1 MKRFHKLLCA
11 VAAIGLVGCTTDV
24 TEDAAVVVPSE
35 GSVKTLTVA
44 LDGQTRIELGE
55 KTAEG
60 KYPVYW
66 QEGDVLRVND
76 GKTTAI
82 AIHDDKSVADFTFAV
97 ADADAYGVVYPYVE
111 GLTAATEGC
120 LPVKFAEVQ
129 NYTEGSF
136 EAASFPMYAY
146 AAAAELAGVKLN
158 YLAGV
163 LAFELTGA
171 GEVLTKVELTVTE
184 GAIAGTFDVNCQ
196 TGEMTAQTGAAKKLT
211 YQLPADGLTLS
222 DSATMLYV
230 AVPAGDY
237 GSMKA
242 KFCTTDDEVAM
253 IAGVPCTGEK
263 ALKAGVVREFKNIIF
278 KDNSSNAQSDMFE
291 IYDETSLLE
300 FAEMCKAGTFD
311 YKGAEVTRSFAV
323 TLEGWEP
330 IEGFSGILEGND
342 NTIRELT
349 KPLFGTT
356 NGTIQNL
363 NIRSAYEVTTDYV
376 FGAFAAKL
384 TATADKQGA
393 LKNCKLVEGSTV
405 NYNNADPEEKAAK
418 DVDLFFVGGLVGICE
433 NAVVENC
440 KSYATLTVTKTAT
453 KTVNY
458 NGAASCMVGQL
469 INAVEGVEFSGL
481 VTGCENLGL
490 IDWVDTNGSRS
501 AGVGAYIGGVV
512 GCCHGKVKVYNCTNR
527 GNINLG
533 GGHYDPSA
541 GCVVGRLFD
550 GADVE
555 KLYNYG
561 DFVHTAASVG
571 YSYTGC
577 VVGAVQVCADS
588 PSTITDC
595 HNYGSYTVD
604 AEAKI
609 YRGHIG
615 GVTGYPNDVCLIK
628 NCSNSGAINMY
639 GVKDSGNADFHIGG
653 IVGLGKVSL
662 KGCSNSGAI
671 TVKGNKSNGN
681 DFHIGG
687 VVGET
692 SGAITD
698 CENSGKVTVED
709 WVMEGYLA
717 SGATSTSGTFRVAGI
732 AAQATG
738 IISGTKNLAS
748 GEIIVK
754 NVTCTGLN
762 GNTTFCVAGGFG
774 YASNSISDTHN
785 YAKVTLVM
793 TGTNQ
798 ARGWNGNAEGNR
810 TVQVAGLVGYHGQT
824 GTSYSLSNIS
834 NEGELDITCEV
845 QSTLRCGG
853 LIGYNKCPSDGVTN
867 KGNITLR
874 RAKGAFYLGGVYGYQ
889 QNNAQKNLT
898 NEGNISVSS
907 TKTDSGEENQ
917 YDICYIGGVVGN
929 IERGLDTATNKG
941 TLTISGRC
949 ADDISAG
956 AIVGYVNSTTA
967 SAFANLTNEA
977 TGVVTYTART
987 VNTLRLSGSLAYI
1000 TASKDSNDKYY
1011 SVTQTNAWNKA
1022 NITVDVHPD
1031 TLAHNGGMWIGGIS
1045 GRVAYGGEQKN
1056 CTNDGKISVTGS
1068 ANQMRIGGLFAEAQV
1083 ATNYLTNNGDV
1094 EWLAGNAYTGSA
1106 TIGGVCGANGTTSG
1120 NNTLVNTGNVTC
1132 NGTSTGT
1139 YVAVGGVSGY
1149 ATLSYV
1155 NPSNSGAVTIG
1166 ADCCAAGQL
1175 YVAGVVGC
1183 MNAGNS
1189 RNITGGSNS
1198 GVVLVEGSSDTEIFL
1213 GGILGYAAGRNDKAT
1228 CDARAS
1234 VNSNRLI
1241 YRGVSPVLY
1250 IGSIAGGIDGSAK
1263 ADAPNEA
1270 LATYSIIGDVS
1281 STTVHECND
1290 GKADND
1296 FFGYCEDAAFVRF

>member
-1 MKRFHKLLCA
+1 M
-11 VAAIGLVGCTTDV
+11 
-24 TEDAAVVVPSE
+24 
-35 GSVKTLTVA
+35 
-44 LDGQTRIELGE
+44 
-55 KTAEG
+55 
-60 KYPVYW
+60 
-66 QEGDVLRVND
+66 
-76 GKTTAI
+76 
-82 AIHDDKSVADFTFAV
+82 
-97 ADADAYGVVYPYVE
+97 
-111 GLTAATEGC
+111 
-120 LPVKFAEVQ
+120 
-129 NYTEGSF
+129 
-136 EAASFPMYAY
+136 
-146 AAAAELAGVKLN
+146 
-158 YLAGV
+158 
-163 LAFELTGA
+163 
-171 GEVLTKVELTVTE
+171 
-184 GAIAGTFDVNCQ
+184 
-196 TGEMTAQTGAAKKLT
+196 
-211 YQLPADGLTLS
+211 
-222 DSATMLYV
+222 
-230 AVPAGDY
+230 
-237 GSMKA
+237 
-242 KFCTTDDEVAM
+242 
-253 IAGVPCTGEK
+253 
-263 ALKAGVVREFKNIIF
+263 
-278 KDNSSNAQSDMFE
+278 
-291 IYDETSLLE
+291 
-300 FAEMCKAGTFD
+300 
-311 YKGAEVTRSFAV
+311 
-323 TLEGWEP
+323 
-330 IEGFSGILEGND
+330 
-342 NTIRELT
+342 
-349 KPLFGTT
+349 
-356 NGTIQNL
+356 
-363 NIRSAYEVTTDYV
+363 
-376 FGAFAAKL
+376 
-384 TATADKQGA
+384 
-393 LKNCKLVEGSTV
+393 
-405 NYNNADPEEKAAK
+405 NYNNADPEEKAVRNA
-418 DVDLFFVGGLVGICE
+418 DIFFVGCLVGICE
-433 NAVVENC
+433 NALVENC
-440 KSYATLTVTKTAT
+440 KNYATLIVTKTAST
-453 KTVNY
+453 TVNY

-469 INAVEGVEFSGL
+469 INAVEGIEFSGL

-512 GCCHGKVKVYNCTNR
+512 GSCHGKVKVYNCTNR
-527 GNINLG
+527 GNLNLG

-561 DFVHTAASVG
+561 HFVHTAGSTG

-577 VVGAVQVCADS
+577 VVGAVQVFADS

-615 GVTGYPNDVCLIK
+615 GIVGYPNDVCLIK

-639 GVKDSGNADFHIGG
+639 GEKDSGNADFHIGG
-653 IVGLGKVSL
+653 IVGLGKVTL
-662 KGCSNSGAI
+662 EGCSNSGAI

-732 AAQATG
+732 AAQVTG
-738 IISGTKNLAS
+738 TVSGTKNLAS
-748 GEIIVK
+748 GEVIVK

-762 GNTTFCVAGGFG
+762 GNTSFGVAGGFG
-774 YASNSISDTHN
+774 YATGSFTDTHN

-798 ARGWNGNAEGNR
+798 ARGWNSNAEGNR

-824 GTSYSLSNIS
+824 GATYLLSNIS
-834 NEGELDITCEV
+834 NEGEIDVTCEL

-853 LIGYNKCPSDGVTN
+853 LIGYNKCPSDGATN

-874 RAKGAFYLGGVYGYQ
+874 RAKGDFYLGGVYGYQ

-898 NEGNISVSS
+898 NEGNITVSS

-917 YDICYIGGVVGN
+917 YGICYIGGVVGN

-949 ADDISAG
+949 DDDISAG

-977 TGVVTYTART
+977 TGVVTYTARA
-987 VNTLRLSGSLAYI
+987 VNTTRLSGSLAYI

-1094 EWLAGNAYTGSA
+1094 EWLAGNAYTGST

-1132 NGTSTGT
+1132 NGTSKGT
-1139 YVAVGGVSGY
+1139 YIAVGGVSGY

-1166 ADCCAAGQL
+1166 ADCRAAGQL

-1189 RNITGGSNS
+1189 RYITGGSNS
-1198 GVVLVEGSSDTEIFL
+1198 GSVLVEGSSDTEIFL
-1213 GGILGYAAGRNDKAT
+1213 GGILGYAAARNNNAT

-1241 YRGVSPVLY
+1241 YRGASPVLY
-1250 IGSIAGGIDGSAK
+1250 IGSIAGAIDGSAK
-1263 ADAPNEA
+1263 EDAPNEA
-1270 LATYSIIGDVS
+1270 LATYSIISDVS

-1290 GKADND
+1290 GTDID
-1296 FFGYCEDAAFVRF
+1296 HFGVFGDIAFARF